1 MLLDLTYRAPVS
13 VWSLLPTRRGRKA
26 IVDIEDYVAF
36 VSEPYVPARKLA
48 AASGVQTTA
57 VHNDDGR
64 ASLCLALTRLNSD
77 HSEPDV
83 LTLLL
88 TATDS
93 MVSCFSSRGTT

>member
-1 MLLDLTYRAPVS
+1 
-13 VWSLLPTRRGRKA
+13 
-26 IVDIEDYVAF
+26 
-36 VSEPYVPARKLA
+36 
-48 AASGVQTTA
+48 
-57 VHNDDGR
+57 
-64 ASLCLALTRLNSD
+64 LCLALTRLNSD